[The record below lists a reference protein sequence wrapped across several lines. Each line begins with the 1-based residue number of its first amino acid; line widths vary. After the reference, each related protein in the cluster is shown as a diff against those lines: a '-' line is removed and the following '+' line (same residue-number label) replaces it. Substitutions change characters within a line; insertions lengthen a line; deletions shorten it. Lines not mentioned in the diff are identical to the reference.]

1 MKLKEHRKDKKPKH
15 CRNKERETRGNKSGR
30 RTEQKKRGNKDDIMI
45 TYVGDEQMAGQT
57 EEEVRKITGEAEGR
71 KKDGRRN
78 IESD

>member
-1 MKLKEHRKDKKPKH
+1 
-15 CRNKERETRGNKSGR
+15 
-30 RTEQKKRGNKDDIMI
+30 MI